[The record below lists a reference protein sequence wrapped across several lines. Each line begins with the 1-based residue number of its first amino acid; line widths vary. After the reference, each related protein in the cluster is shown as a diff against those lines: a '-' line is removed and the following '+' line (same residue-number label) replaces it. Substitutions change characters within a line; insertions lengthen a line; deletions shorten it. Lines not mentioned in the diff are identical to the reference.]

1 MFDLH
6 RGAGAVG
13 IFGVVEEGE
22 EFVILTVCDGIEL
35 VRVALG
41 ATHSE
46 AKPNR
51 AGSVDAVD
59 DRLDAELFAV
69 RSALLVD
76 ESVSVKGGGNELAFA
91 AVRKKVTGQLFDG
104 ELIEGKIVVECLDD
118 PVAVRPHITAAIDRI
133 AVGVGVASLVEP
145 VPTPTLAIVR
155 ACEESVYK
163 ESPCVGTFVVDE
175 GGCFFGG
182 GKKAGEI
189 ERESSNEGG
198 AVRGW

>member
-41 ATHSE
+41 ATHRE

-51 AGSVDAVD
+51 SGGVDAVD
-59 DRLDAELFAV
+59 DRLHAELLAIG
-69 RSALLVD
+69 SALLID
-76 ESVSVKGGGNELAFA
+76 ESVPVEGRGNELAFTPG
-91 AVRKKVTGQLFDG
+91 RKEVAGQLFDR
-104 ELIEGKIVVECLDD
+104 ELIEGKIVVECFDY
-118 PVAVRPHITAAIDRI
+118 PVAVRPHVATAIDRV
-133 AVGVGVASLVEP
+133 AVGISVASLVKP

-155 ACEESVYK
+155 ACKESVCK
-163 ESPCVGTFVVDE
+163 ASPCVGTFVVDE
-175 GGCFFGG
+175 VVSFFGRR
-182 GKKAGEI
+182 KEAGEI
-189 ERESSNEGG
+189 ERESSDESGSIGG
-198 AVRGW
+198 W